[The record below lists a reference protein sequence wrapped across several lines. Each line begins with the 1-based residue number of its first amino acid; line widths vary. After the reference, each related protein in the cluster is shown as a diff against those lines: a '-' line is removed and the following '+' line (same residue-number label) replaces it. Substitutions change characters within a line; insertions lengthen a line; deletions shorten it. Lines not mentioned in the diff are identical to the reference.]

1 MGCIEGDISPVRLTA
16 WLAWI
21 LWKVLN
27 HCEPQTAAAA
37 LCLLWLHSM
46 GLRRH
51 QGEVSDQWLDRTWDY
66 WPIRCK
72 RNIASDQALCP
83 VRQCSVN
90 DTRRA
95 VQDKESEKNPFLVTI
110 KADLVHLAIMG
121 FNFINIMMIIF
132 SLGKHFLYTWYIG
145 QKLFKYSGMLAQ
157 KGLHILPFFVSLTS
171 CIKSNKK
178 QGMSSFSLPKLH

>member
-1 MGCIEGDISPVRLTA
+1 MGCIEGDISPVRLAA

-51 QGEVSDQWLDRTWDY
+51 QGEVSDQWLDRTCDY
-66 WPIRCK
+66 WPIRLQ
-72 RNIASDQALCP
+72 RSVASDQAQCP

-132 SLGKHFLYTWYIG
+132 SFGKLFLYIG
-145 QKLFKYSGMLAQ
+145 QNFSNTQGCWLKRVLAAYFALFCQSDQ
-157 KGLHILPFFVSLTS
+157 LH
-171 CIKSNKK
+171 
-178 QGMSSFSLPKLH
+178 QEQ